1 MRIMKNHRIH
11 TFPPLAHVLGL
22 VLVLILIV
30 LLPHEVNSFSSRGI
44 TVSLGKNRDRN
55 RNRNPRHLNTNTNRP
70 RVSTLSALGLFR
82 KSKGGHSKIE
92 TPIPNLEDN
101 GVLLVADDVRV
112 GVGVDEETE
121 TETETEPSKTETLRF
136 GGKNSYTS
144 QIVPIPADAD
154 LQNIHDFFAKFEH
167 QKILLTGGKNDSSEM
182 EELDVQ
188 SDSVDSQKWIENAK
202 FMGGDEPNFDRD
214 RVHKVIPQGIKIVT
228 LEVLPLSVIGTKIR
242 STAPNDVKGF
252 RMPEFQAVLIDDQPT
267 AIGPRFSVWLF
278 NKIVYGGNPN
288 AEVKAKGKGKEE
300 KTASASK
307 QRRRDEKAMLR
318 FWAERR
324 PVLQPLESESDP
336 KLGEDSDSDLD
347 SSTRSEY
354 GSGSGSY
361 DLVFR
366 GEAELWLEFE
376 FPSILLRFF
385 PLSKEKA
392 EELCSDA
399 ISRALNI
406 NLQPAVEKFT
416 EMYLESKI
424 WKSNGTHTI
433 D

>member
-1 MRIMKNHRIH
+1 MGIMKNHRIH
-11 TFPPLAHVLGL
+11 IFPPLGL
-22 VLVLILIV
+22 VLGLFLIV
-30 LLPHEVNSFSSRGI
+30 LLFLHKVNSFS
-44 TVSLGKNRDRN
+44 LGKNHDRSTGCSS
-55 RNRNPRHLNTNTNRP
+55 TNTNKHKNKNLT
-70 RVSTLSALGLFR
+70 RVSKLSALGLFPE
-82 KSKGGHSKIE
+82 SKGGKSKIE

-112 GVGVDEETE
+112 GVNEEKE
-121 TETETEPSKTETLRF
+121 IEKESSKTEKLRF

-154 LQNIHDFFAKFEH
+154 LQNIHEFFATFEH
-167 QKILLTGGKNDSSEM
+167 QKILLTGGKNESSEM

-188 SDSVDSQKWIENAK
+188 SDSVDSQKWVENAR
-202 FMGGDEPNFDRD
+202 FLGGDEPNFDRD
-214 RVHKVIPQGIKIVT
+214 RVHKVIPPGIKIVT

-242 STAPNDVKGF
+242 STAPNDVEGF

-288 AEVKAKGKGKEE
+288 VKVKAEAGGKEE
-300 KTASASK
+300 KIASASK
-307 QRRRDEKAMLR
+307 ERRRDEKAMLR

-324 PVLQPLESESDP
+324 PVSQQSDP
-336 KLGEDSDSDLD
+336 RLGKHSDSDLD
-347 SSTRSEY
+347 SSTKSEYRSE
-354 GSGSGSY
+354 SY

-376 FPSILLRFF
+376 FPTILLRFF

-392 EELCSDA
+392 EELC
-399 ISRALNI
+399 R
-406 NLQPAVEKFT
+406 
-416 EMYLESKI
+416 
-424 WKSNGTHTI
+424 
-433 D
+433 